1 MSKGKY
7 NYKHIILAGMPA
19 SGKSSVGTLLADK
32 LERNF
37 YDTDAM
43 LEQEHNMD
51 ISAIFASKGENI
63 FRKYEAD
70 MLRRV
75 LTYEAAVIALGGGAV
90 LASDNRKVMQDGN
103 LIIYLRASVAT
114 LVKNLGDNNNR
125 PLIKPQFNKEEQ
137 LRGMLG
143 IREDIYQDCADIVI
157 AVDDISAADVAVA
170 IENEIEEVRRA

>member
-1 MSKGKY
+1 
-7 NYKHIILAGMPA
+7 MPA
-19 SGKSSVGTLLADK
+19 SGKSSVGALLADK
-32 LERNF
+32 LGRAF

-51 ISAIFASKGENI
+51 ISAIFANKGESI

-75 LTYEAAVIALGGGAV
+75 LTYEAAIIALGGGAV

-125 PLIKPQFNKEEQ
+125 PLIKAQLNKEEQ
-137 LRGMLG
+137 LRGMLEM
-143 IREDIYQDCADIVI
+143 REEIYQDCADIVV
-157 AVDDISAADVAVA
+157 AVDDISVEDIAVV
-170 IENEIEEVRRA
+170 IENKIKKL